1 MSVKASVS
9 ISEQQDAYARD
20 LVEQGRFSSMSA
32 VVQQGLDLLRKQD
45 EADLLEA
52 AALKVL
58 LEERINGTFVSLG
71 EFVNQ
76 TEDMLTQK
84 RRELGLG
91 G

>member
-58 LEERINGTFVSLG
+58 LEERQNGTFVSSS
-71 EFVNQ
+71 EFANQ
-76 TEDMLTQK
+76 TEDMLAQK
-84 RRELGLG
+84 RRELGLDG
-91 G
+91 

>member
-58 LEERINGTFVSLG
+58 LEERQNGTFVSSG
-71 EFVNQ
+71 EFANQ
-76 TEDMLTQK
+76 TDDMLAQK
-84 RRELGLG
+84 RRELGLDG
-91 G
+91 

>member
-20 LVEQGRFSSMSA
+20 LVEQGRFSSISA

-58 LEERINGTFVSLG
+58 LEERQNGTFVSSS
-71 EFVNQ
+71 EFANQ
-76 TEDMLTQK
+76 TKDMLAQK
-84 RRELGLG
+84 KRELGLDG
-91 G
+91 

>member
-45 EADLLEA
+45 EADLLET

-58 LEERINGTFVSLG
+58 LEERMSGTFVPIN

-76 TEDMLTQK
+76 TEEMLAQK
-84 RRELGLG
+84 RRELGLDG
-91 G
+91 

>member
-58 LEERINGTFVSLG
+58 LEERMTGTFVSSG
-71 EFVNQ
+71 EFANQ
-76 TEDMLTQK
+76 TEEMLAQK
-84 RRELGLG
+84 RRELGLDG
-91 G
+91 

>member
-58 LEERINGTFVSLG
+58 LEERMAGTFVSSG
-71 EFVNQ
+71 EFANQ
-76 TEDMLTQK
+76 TDDMLAQK
-84 RRELGLG
+84 RRELGLDG
-91 G
+91 